1 MAYSLSGVMVHL
13 AVLVPGIPAVNAKMV
28 QVGGM
33 GVNTVLGAESRN
45 VLEEELIVEH
55 LLLHAGKSVASIP
68 VIIGKNCINF
78 VVTNSDEIF
87 VFHIVGKVLGVFLF
101 GITRSL
107 NHEVFS

>member
-45 VLEEELIVEH
+45 VLEEELVVEH
-55 LLLHAGKSVASIP
+55 LLLHAGKSVVRK
-68 VIIGKNCINF
+68 VIFGNGN
-78 VVTNSDEIF
+78 VSNSDEII
-87 VFHIVGKVLGVFLF
+87 VFHIVGKVLGEFLF

-107 NHEVFS
+107 KHEVLS